1 MDIPLVGSSLLF
13 WNVAFLKPG
22 KPSEQGREPTMFN
35 STHMWSQ
42 NQTHIWVGGERSHHR
57 TIPVSLNWSGKI
69 SSYAKN
75 CTETLPWTRVSM
87 DGELVEVTKLLLS
100 VVFADVLAALVI
112 NTRYQGVYL
121 RGLKSDAYLP
131 VLFHWRCTAIK
142 VNFDENNPFCG
153 DRAISNHA
161 SSGI

>member
-1 MDIPLVGSSLLF
+1 MDIPLDGSSCLLF
-13 WNVAFLKPG
+13 WNVAFFEARKTGG

-42 NQTHIWVGGERSHHR
+42 NRTHIWVGGERSHHC

-87 DGELVEVTKLLLS
+87 DGELVKVTKLLLS
-100 VVFADVLAALVI
+100 LLFSQTYSQRWSLIQDIKEFICGASNL
-112 NTRYQGVYL
+112 THTFRFCFTL
-121 RGLKSDAYLP
+121 RSLK
-131 VLFHWRCTAIK
+131 
-142 VNFDENNPFCG
+142 
-153 DRAISNHA
+153 
-161 SSGI
+161 